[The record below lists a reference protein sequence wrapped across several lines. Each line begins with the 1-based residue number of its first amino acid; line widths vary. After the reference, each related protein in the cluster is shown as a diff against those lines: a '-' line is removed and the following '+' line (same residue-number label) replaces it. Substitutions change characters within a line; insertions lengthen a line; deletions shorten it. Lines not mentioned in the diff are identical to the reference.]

1 MMSNSLPAIQ
11 VKNINKSFGINKAV
25 NNVSFDVPQGKVIGF
40 LGPNGSGKT
49 TTNRIITSF
58 YTPDSG
64 NILVNG
70 IDNQENDLET
80 RKQIGYLPE
89 NNPIYGEFLVREYLF
104 FIAKLRGLDSKTFK
118 SNIDRTIQEA
128 GLEAVYNRPINQCSK
143 GYRQRVGLAQAILHK
158 PPILILDEPTEGLDP
173 NQRIVIRILIKS
185 LGTERTV
192 LISTHVLPEVEA
204 MCDEIVLI
212 SKGNLVAN
220 GTVEELKNQSIEA
233 DIEIQIE
240 GDSADNIQK
249 SIIDLGNI
257 KDVQLTNENNNIK
270 TFSIKCETGIDL
282 RDKLFTLAVNKK
294 WILWDLHKNP
304 GRLEDLFRR
313 ATLEYAEPVL
323 TE

>member
-1 MMSNSLPAIQ
+1 MSNPLPAIQ
-11 VKNINKSFGINKAV
+11 VININKSFGINKAV
-25 NNVSFDVPQGKVIGF
+25 NNISFDVPQGKVVGF

-64 NILVNG
+64 KILVHG
-70 IDNQENDLET
+70 IDNQKNDLET
-80 RKQIGYLPE
+80 RSLIGYLPE
-89 NNPIYGEFLVREYLF
+89 NNPIYGEFLVREYLL
-104 FIAKLRGLDSKTFK
+104 FISKLRGLDSKIFK
-118 SNIDRTIQEA
+118 SNIHRTIEEA

-173 NQRIVIRILIKS
+173 NQRIVIRNLIKS

-212 SKGNLVAN
+212 SNGNLVAR

-240 GDSADNIQK
+240 GDSSKNIEK
-249 SIIDLGNI
+249 SIMDLGNV
-257 KDVQLTNENNNIK
+257 KDIQLTAQTKNIK
-270 TFSIKCETGIDL
+270 TFSIKCETGVDL
-282 RDKLFTLAVNKK
+282 RDKLFTLAVAKK
-294 WILWDLHKNP
+294 WTLWDLHKNP

-313 ATLEYAEPVL
+313 ATLEYGEPVL
-323 TE
+323 SE

>member
-1 MMSNSLPAIQ
+1 MCI
-11 VKNINKSFGINKAV
+11 
-25 NNVSFDVPQGKVIGF
+25 
-40 LGPNGSGKT
+40 
-49 TTNRIITSF
+49 R
-58 YTPDSG
+58 
-64 NILVNG
+64 
-70 IDNQENDLET
+70 
-80 RKQIGYLPE
+80 
-89 NNPIYGEFLVREYLF
+89 
-104 FIAKLRGLDSKTFK
+104 
-118 SNIDRTIQEA
+118 DR
-128 GLEAVYNRPINQCSK
+128 
-143 GYRQRVGLAQAILHK
+143 
-158 PPILILDEPTEGLDP
+158 
-173 NQRIVIRILIKS
+173 S

-240 GDSADNIQK
+240 GDSADNIHK